1 MMKEVTH
8 CITPGYRDVVCGRKR
23 TNGCGQSPQ
32 LGAMATLRYS
42 PLCEELVHLIV
53 RRVIEDPR
61 ELAQLSPEW
70 RELMTR
76 SQIDEL
82 ALTPTWVLSW
92 WEIFGGALGGELR
105 AVTFRDDGKLV
116 GLAPLY
122 RRRVKHGGVLPA
134 WRLALCGSGEAASEE
149 ICSPYLGILAER
161 GRETAVA
168 ESLAGALAAGELGA
182 WDELVLAA
190 LSESDALL
198 KPLETALGRAAMQ
211 PELEQVDQSAFMRLP
226 KSWEAYLASLQ
237 GQRRYFVKRT
247 LRDLEAWFG
256 NAGGERRV
264 TSHDELARG
273 QAILYD
279 LHRER
284 WRAEGS
290 DGVFDAPRF
299 KRFHETVMK
308 AFLDKTDAELELCW
322 LEHEGRPF
330 AVLYSFIY
338 KGRVHFY
345 QSGRSLDV
353 PKTVRP
359 GIGAHL
365 FAIKRHIEAGRDVYD
380 FLEGEQMYKS
390 QLSSEERQLFRM
402 RALSPAL
409 RSRALEEARKALLV
423 GRKHAREIYARIRS
437 KAAPG

>member
-1 MMKEVTH
+1 M
-8 CITPGYRDVVCGRKR
+8 
-23 TNGCGQSPQ
+23 
-32 LGAMATLRYS
+32 
-42 PLCEELVHLIV
+42 IV

-61 ELAQLSPEW
+61 ELAALSSEW

-82 ALTPTWVLSW
+82 ALTPTWVLTW
-92 WEIFGGALGGELR
+92 WDVFGSALGGELR
-105 AVTFRDDGKLV
+105 AITFRDDGRLV

-122 RRRVKHGGVLPA
+122 RRKLKHGGVLPC
-134 WRLALCGSGEAASEE
+134 WRLALCCSGEALSEE

-161 GRETAVA
+161 GRENEIADSFA
-168 ESLAGALAAGELGA
+168 AALGSGEVGT

-190 LSESDALL
+190 QSESDPLLRLLENALR
-198 KPLETALGRAAMQ
+198 RAAMQ
-211 PELEQVDQSAFMRLP
+211 PRIEQVDASAFIALP
-226 KSWEAYLASLQ
+226 SSWDAYLAALP
-237 GQRRYFVKRT
+237 GQKRYFVKRT

-256 NAGGERRV
+256 KAGGERRV
-264 TSHDELARG
+264 ESQADLARG
-273 QAILYD
+273 QAILYE

-284 WRAEGS
+284 WRAEGR
-290 DGVFDAPRF
+290 DGVFEAPRF
-299 KRFHETVMK
+299 KRFHEAVMK
-308 AFLDKTDAELELCW
+308 DFVDGKDAELELCW
-322 LEHEGRPF
+322 LEREGRPF

-365 FAIKRHIEAGRDVYD
+365 FAIKRHIEAGRGVYD

-390 QLSSEERQLFRM
+390 QLSSEDRKLFSL

-409 RSRALEEARKALLV
+409 RSRALEEARKALLL
-423 GRKHAREIYARIRS
+423 GRSRARELYARIRPKPAS
-437 KAAPG
+437 G

>member
-1 MMKEVTH
+1 
-8 CITPGYRDVVCGRKR
+8 
-23 TNGCGQSPQ
+23 
-32 LGAMATLRYS
+32 
-42 PLCEELVHLIV
+42 LIV

-61 ELAQLSPEW
+61 ELAALSSEW
-70 RELMTR
+70 RELLAR

-82 ALTPTWVLSW
+82 ALTPTWVLTW
-92 WEIFGGALGGELR
+92 WEIFGAALGGELR
-105 AVTFRDDGKLV
+105 AVTFRDEGKLV

-122 RRRVKHGGVLPA
+122 RRKLKHGGVLPV
-134 WRLALCGSGEAASEE
+134 WRLALCCSGEAESEE

-161 GRETAVA
+161 GQETAIA
-168 ESLAGALAAGELGA
+168 ESFSAALAANELGS

-190 LSESDALL
+190 LSESDPLL
-198 KPLETALGRAAMQ
+198 KALETALGRAAMQ
-211 PELEQVDQSAFMRLP
+211 PEVEQVDQSSFVRLP
-226 KSWEAYLASLQ
+226 ASWDAYLASLQ

-256 NAGGERRV
+256 KAGGERRV
-264 TSHDELARG
+264 TSHDDLARG
-273 QAILYD
+273 QAILYE

-284 WRAEGS
+284 WRAEGR
-290 DGVFDAPRF
+290 DGVFEAPRF
-299 KRFHETVMK
+299 KRFHETIMK
-308 AFLDKTDAELELCW
+308 AFVDGTDAELELCW
-322 LEHEGRPF
+322 LEHEGRAF

-365 FAIKRHIEAGRDVYD
+365 FAIKRHIEAGREVYD

-390 QLSSEERQLFRM
+390 QLSSEERKLFNL

-409 RSRALEEARKALLV
+409 RSRALEEARKALVV
-423 GRKHAREIYARIRS
+423 GRGRARELYARLRALRPP
-437 KAAPG
+437 KPTPG

>member
-1 MMKEVTH
+1 M
-8 CITPGYRDVVCGRKR
+8 
-23 TNGCGQSPQ
+23 
-32 LGAMATLRYS
+32 
-42 PLCEELVHLIV
+42 IV

-61 ELAQLSPEW
+61 ELALLSSEW

-82 ALTPTWVLSW
+82 ALTPTWVLTW
-92 WEIFGGALGGELR
+92 WDIFGGALGGELC
-105 AVTFRDDGKLV
+105 VITFRDDGKLV

-122 RRRVKHGGVLPA
+122 RRRVVHGGVLPV
-134 WRLALCGSGEAASEE
+134 WRLAFCGSGEAASEE

-161 GRETAVA
+161 GREAAVA
-168 ESLAGALAAGELGA
+168 ESLAVALSSGEVGT
-182 WDELVLAA
+182 WDELVLTA
-190 LSESDALL
+190 LSEGDALL

-211 PELEQVDQSAFMRLP
+211 PQLEQIDASSFVRLP
-226 KSWEAYLASLQ
+226 ASWDAYLASLQ
-237 GQRRYFVKRT
+237 GQHRYFVKRT

-256 NAGGERRV
+256 KAGGERRV
-264 TSHDELARG
+264 TSHGDLARG

-290 DGVFDAPRF
+290 DGVFAAPRF
-299 KRFHETVMK
+299 KRFHETLMK
-308 AFLDKTDAELELCW
+308 AFLDKNDAELELCW
-322 LEHEGRPF
+322 LEHEGRAV

-365 FAIKRHIEAGRDVYD
+365 FAIRRHIAAGNEVYD

-390 QLSSEERQLFRM
+390 QLSSEERRLFRL

-409 RSRALEEARKALLV
+409 RSRVLEEARKALLS
-423 GRKHAREIYARIRS
+423 GRARARELYARIRP